1 MSGRQATASVAG
13 ASEDGEAIAAR
24 AAGLWAEIA
33 GARANAITV
42 LKPPKRKSAVYLLH
56 DEAGSNVVAKR
67 ASGVTLRTE
76 RDIYSLLNALPAAS
90 IKMLGFAEEAAGDDA
105 WLFTAYVDGAPFSP
119 RDDAHRSAVADWM
132 AAMHTAAAQHANA
145 VPLPDRG
152 MGHYRDVL
160 CRAESTIRGAR
171 ANPALTASDLRTLD
185 RILRWCDMA
194 DRAWA
199 LLDGVTSV
207 LPPTLVHG
215 GFGAKNVRMPD
226 DDNGRP
232 RPLAFDW
239 EAGGWGTPAA
249 DLAAADPDAY
259 HAGVRDAWPGV
270 SRAAVARLAA
280 AGRLFAAFSA
290 IPGEE
295 RSLHNRWPQ
304 RVMAKMRVYEV
315 RLARAI
321 TELGMG

>member
-1 MSGRQATASVAG
+1 MAYAANVAG
-13 ASEDGEAIAAR
+13 GGDAVAAR
-24 AAGLWAEIA
+24 AAGVWAGIG
-33 GARANAITV
+33 GAHVDAVTV
-42 LKPPKRKSAVYLLH
+42 LKPPKRKSAVYLLR
-56 DEAGSNVVAKR
+56 DATGRDVVAKR
-67 ASGVTLRTE
+67 ASAVTLRTE
-76 RDIYSLLNALPAAS
+76 RDIYSLLNALPVAS
-90 IKMLGFAEEAAGDDA
+90 ITMLGFAEETAVDDEA
-105 WLFTAYVDGAPFSP
+105 WLFTAYAGGAPFSP
-119 RDDAHRSAVADWM
+119 HDDAHRSAVADWM
-132 AAMHTAAAQHANA
+132 AAVHTAAAQHANA
-145 VPLPDRG
+145 VSLPDRG
-152 MGHYRDVL
+152 IGHYRDVL
-160 CRAESTIRGAR
+160 CRAESTMRGAR

-207 LPPTLVHG
+207 LPRTLVHG
-215 GFGAKNVRMPD
+215 GFGAKNVRVAGD
-226 DDNGRP
+226 GQR
-232 RPLAFDW
+232 RLWPLAFDW

-259 HAGVRDAWPGV
+259 HAGLRAAWPGV
-270 SRAAVARLAA
+270 SRAAVGRLASV
-280 AGRLFAAFSA
+280 GRLFAALSA

-295 RSLHNRWPQ
+295 RSLHNRWSQ